1 MTGEGGLPRRMTK
14 GVEMI
19 LTATP
24 DRWDYRR
31 AFRSSLSVTAEGQGR
46 WSASTQLM
54 DLGFEIELQQICA
67 VAVLRVSCQ
76 CREHY
81 TFVPPMLPPEAM
93 REVIEERLVD
103 EILWAYDKNLG

>member
-1 MTGEGGLPRRMTK
+1 MTGEGGLPRRITK

-31 AFRSSLSVTAEGQGR
+31 AFRSSLSVTAKGQGR

-76 CREHY
+76 CREH
-81 TFVPPMLPPEAM
+81 
-93 REVIEERLVD
+93 
-103 EILWAYDKNLG
+103 